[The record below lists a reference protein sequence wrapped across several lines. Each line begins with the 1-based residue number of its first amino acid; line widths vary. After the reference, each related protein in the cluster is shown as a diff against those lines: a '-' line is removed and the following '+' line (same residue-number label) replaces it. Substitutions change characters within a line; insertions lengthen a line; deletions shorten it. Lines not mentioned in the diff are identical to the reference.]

1 MSVMPQTAT
10 ILVLGDTSGGQLAA
24 NSAPWR
30 LASLG
35 KKLSDGGFAMVARD
49 SECDGD
55 DDEAIVLFVFDRML

>member
-24 NSAPWR
+24 NSTPWR
-30 LASLG
+30 PASLG

-49 SECDGD
+49 GDGD